1 MFRHLPLIFKN
12 SWRNRRRTALT
23 ILSVGVS
30 LCLLGL
36 LMAIYHA
43 FYFSTSTPAQDL
55 RIVTRNRV
63 SLTLPLP
70 QSYAQKI
77 KEIPGVREVEIE
89 QWFGGVY
96 IDNRPEHMFARIAV
110 EPDKFFTIYPDVKMD
125 PNQAK
130 AFQHERSACI
140 VGRVEANSLG
150 WKLGD
155 RITIK
160 GDIFPVNLEFTV
172 RGIFDAEDAFM
183 NRTLYFDR
191 EYLEQSLP
199 LARRGSAGT
208 FTTLAASTDDVPRIE
223 AAVDDL
229 FRNSTVQTKTETET
243 AFGLSFLA
251 FFGNVKMILLTV
263 CGALTFTILLVMANT
278 IAMSV
283 RERVREVGVLKTL
296 GYTPGD
302 ILGIVLGEAVT
313 ICVIGALLGLMFA
326 SGMTVMVR
334 NMPTFNAQLETLTIA
349 PSVALLCLAVAAMI
363 GLVSAFVPAYNAS
376 RISIVDALRSDD

>member
-43 FYFSTSTPAQDL
+43 FYFSTTTTDQDL
-55 RIVTRNRV
+55 RLTTRNRV

-70 QSYAQKI
+70 QSYAQTI
-77 KEIPGVREVEIE
+77 KAIPGVREVEIE
-89 QWFGGVY
+89 QWFGGIY
-96 IDNRPEHMFARIAV
+96 IDNRPEHMFARMAV
-110 EPDKFFTIYPDVKMD
+110 EPDKFFTVYPDVKID
-125 PNQAK
+125 PGEEK

-140 VGRVEANSLG
+140 AGRELVNKLG

-155 RITIK
+155 RVTIK
-160 GDIFPVNLEFTV
+160 GDIFPLNLEFTL
-172 RGIFDAEDAFM
+172 RGIFDAQDAFM

-199 LARRGSAGT
+199 LARRGNAGT
-208 FTTLAASTDDVPRIE
+208 FTILAASTDDVPRIE
-223 AAVDDL
+223 AAVDQQ
-229 FRNSTVQTKTETET
+229 FRNSPVQTKTETQT

-251 FFGNVKMILLTV
+251 FFGNIKVILLTV
-263 CGALTFTILLVMANT
+263 CAALTFTILLVMANT

-296 GYTPGD
+296 GYTPGT
-302 ILGIVLGEAVT
+302 ILGIILGEAVT
-313 ICVIGALLGLMFA
+313 ISIIGASLGLVLA
-326 SGMTVMVR
+326 SFMTVSVR

-349 PSVALLCLAVAAMI
+349 PPVVLLCLAVAAMI
-363 GLVSAFVPAYNAS
+363 GLVSAFIPAYSAS
-376 RISIVDALRSDD
+376 RISIVDALRSDE